1 MKPLFFALLLA
12 SLSGPALAV
21 ETPVKEGKIAD
32 SGCGPKIALQRI
44 GSLSDVELMRAWVV
58 LLRDPRLL
66 ALKDLRDLE
75 VWVQDQNDCDKWSEQ
90 NHMSEVKA
98 MLVEVQKRNLRG
110 SLAKA
115 QQGTI
120 RVHGLGES
128 LEEWKDGQ
136 WNKWRPSRGQ

>member
-1 MKPLFFALLLA
+1 M
-12 SLSGPALAV
+12 
-21 ETPVKEGKIAD
+21 
-32 SGCGPKIALQRI
+32 
-44 GSLSDVELMRAWVV
+44 
-58 LLRDPRLL
+58 
-66 ALKDLRDLE
+66 
-75 VWVQDQNDCDKWSEQ
+75 WVQDQNDCDKWSEQ